1 MNIPG
6 PLFKRKTVAVALSI
20 VLPLSASAAATNEE
34 LEAELDAL
42 RSQVSALGSEVQQA
56 AEWKSPNTL
65 VHMAG
70 YADVGYVKQEGKD
83 GSFVIGSF
91 SPIFHFQYRDIV
103 MLESELEIELGEDG
117 ETEVNLEYLT
127 IDWFFSDYGTL
138 LAGKFLSPIGQFR
151 QNLHPSWINKL
162 PSAPPGFGHDGAAPV
177 SELGLQVRG
186 GVPLGS
192 MRGNYAVYVANG
204 PELHSVTEDGAE
216 FEIEGVE
223 AEALNVD
230 SDGEKVVG
238 GRFAILPIPAIE
250 LGVSAATGKATV
262 TEVENESSPPVGPPS
277 GSITD
282 ETPRDY
288 TVVGADFVWF
298 TGNMSLRGE
307 YVKTDIGEATAGAT
321 VGEGA
326 VWETWYTQLAY
337 RIPNTKVEG
346 VIRYTDFD
354 SAHASE
360 DQKQTAVGINYLI
373 TNNFIAKLAYESNSN
388 DLGSPADDDR
398 TLVQLA
404 YGF

>member
-1 MNIPG
+1 MDIPN
-6 PLFKRKTVAVALSI
+6 PLFSKRAFAVALTI
-20 VLPLSASAAATNEE
+20 VLPMTASAAATNDE
-34 LEAELDAL
+34 LEAELELL
-42 RSQVSALGSEVQQA
+42 RSQVSALSSEMQQA
-56 AEWKSPNTL
+56 TEWKSPNTL
-65 VHMAG
+65 VHLAG
-70 YADVGYVKQEGKD
+70 YADVGYVKTEGED

-103 MLESELEIELGEDG
+103 MLESELEIEIEEDG
-117 ETEVNLEYLT
+117 ATEINLEYLT
-127 IDWFFSDYGTL
+127 IDWFVSDYATL

-177 SELGLQVRG
+177 SELGLQFRG

-250 LGVSAATGKATV
+250 LGVSAAAGKATV
-262 TEVENESSPPVGPPS
+262 TEVENESSPPAGPPS

-282 ETPRDY
+282 EKPRDY

-321 VGEGA
+321 AGEGA

-360 DQKQTAVGINYLI
+360 DQKQTSVGINYLI